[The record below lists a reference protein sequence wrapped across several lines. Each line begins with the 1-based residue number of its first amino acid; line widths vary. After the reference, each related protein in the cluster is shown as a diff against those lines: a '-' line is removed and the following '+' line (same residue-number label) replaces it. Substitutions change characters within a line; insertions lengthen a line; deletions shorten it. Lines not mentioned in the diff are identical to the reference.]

1 MSNIPSDVKEQFD
14 DIKSSIQD
22 RLQQV
27 KDMASSDLEID
38 EFDLDKALLDI
49 PKLHTKWLTMFTDET
64 INLKELYGFKEK
76 IRLERW
82 KYWQGKQDDQY
93 YSKYGL
99 LHEKILKSDID
110 KYLASD
116 EKLTLVNDIVTLQK
130 ALVDF
135 IERTL
140 KELGNR
146 GFHVKSII
154 DWRRFSSGA

>member
-1 MSNIPSDVKEQFD
+1 MNVIPSDVKEQFD
-14 DIKSSIQD
+14 EIQSSIQD

-93 YSKYGL
+93 YAKYGL

-116 EKLTLVNDIVTLQK
+116 PKLTMVNDIVTLQK
-130 ALVDF
+130 ALVEF